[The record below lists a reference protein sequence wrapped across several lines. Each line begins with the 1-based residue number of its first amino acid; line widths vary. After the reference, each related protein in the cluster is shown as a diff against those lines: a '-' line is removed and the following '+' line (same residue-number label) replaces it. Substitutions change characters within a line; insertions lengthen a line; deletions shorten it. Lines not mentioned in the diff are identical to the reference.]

1 MSGALGE
8 NDSQAGWQG
17 VGQGTGGGRI
27 PGAPGVP
34 AFFLAEVN
42 PSAIPVLIA
51 APHGGRHYPRALLAD
66 FRHGPTAALKLEDRY
81 VDLMARG
88 IAEATGASLIVANA
102 PRAMIDLNRAPDDID
117 WEMFQREARPS
128 EGVPTA
134 SRRVRGGLGLIPR
147 RLPVQGDLW
156 RRRLGAA
163 DLAERLAGVH
173 EPYHAAIAKALS
185 TLRERWGA
193 ALLIDLHSMPPLP
206 SRPGVA
212 SAQVVIG
219 DRFGASSHGSVVA
232 SAFAHFAQLG
242 REAAHNR
249 PYAGGYVLER
259 HGDPRGGIHALQ
271 IEVDRSRYLDSA
283 LVEPSEQMGG
293 MIEDLAGLVRRLG
306 SVVAELGRD
315 AGAQDWSLA
324 AE

>member
-1 MSGALGE
+1 MIGPLGE
-8 NDSQAGWQG
+8 NDSQTGG
-17 VGQGTGGGRI
+17 MGEGGGRI

-34 AFFLAEVN
+34 AFHLAGPN

-66 FRHGPTAALKLEDRY
+66 FRHGATAAIRLEDRY
-81 VDLMARG
+81 IDVVAHG
-88 IAEATGASLIVANA
+88 IAQATGAGLIVANA

-117 WEMFQREARPS
+117 WDMFQREARPAQ
-128 EGVPTA
+128 GVPA
-134 SRRVRGGLGLIPR
+134 QSRRVRGGLGLIPR
-147 RLPVQGDLW
+147 RLPMLGELW
-156 RRRLGAA
+156 RRRLGAS
-163 DLAERLAGVH
+163 DLAERIAGVH
-173 EPYHAAIAKALS
+173 EPYHAAIAQALS
-185 TLRERWGA
+185 RLRERWGA

-206 SRPGVA
+206 TRPGVA
-212 SAQVVIG
+212 SAQIVIG

-232 SAFAHFAQLG
+232 SAFAHFAQVG

-259 HGDPRGGIHALQ
+259 HADPRSGIHALQ

-283 LVEPSEQMGG
+283 MVEPATEMAG
-293 MIEDLAGLVRRLG
+293 MIADLAALVRRLG
-306 SVVAELGRD
+306 SIVAELGREG
-315 AGAQDWSLA
+315 GAQDWSLA

>member
-1 MSGALGE
+1 MGE
-8 NDSQAGWQG
+8 NDSQGE
-17 VGQGTGGGRI
+17 GQGEGGGRI
-27 PGAPGVP
+27 PGSPGVP
-34 AFFLAEVN
+34 AFFLAEAI

-51 APHGGRHYPRALLAD
+51 APHGGRHYPRGLLAD
-66 FRHGPTAALKLEDRY
+66 LRHGATAALRLEDRY

-88 IAEATGASLIVANA
+88 IAEATGASVIVANA

-117 WEMFQREARPS
+117 WDMFQRDARPT
-128 EGVPTA
+128 EGVPSP
-134 SRRVRGGLGLIPR
+134 SRRVLGGLGLIPR
-147 RLPVQGDLW
+147 RLPVLGDLW
-156 RRRLGAA
+156 RRRMVAA
-163 DLAERLAGVH
+163 DLAERVAGVH
-173 EPYHAAIAKALS
+173 APYHAAIADVL
-185 TLRERWGA
+185 TRLRERWGA

-212 SAQVVIG
+212 SAQLVIG

-232 SAFAHFAQLG
+232 TAFAHFAQVG

-249 PYAGGYVLER
+249 PYAGGYVLDR
-259 HGDPRGGIHALQ
+259 HADPRGGVHALQ

-283 LVEPSEQMGG
+283 LVEPAEEMAG
-293 MIEDLAGLVRRLG
+293 MIEDLAGLVRRLAA
-306 SVVAELGRD
+306 VVAELGRE